1 MAHFL
6 DNRGLPERALKIATD
21 VDYRFE
27 LAVQLGLLD
36 TALDIAQASESEAK
50 WRQLGELALSSG
62 KLDVRHSALLRMH
75 VQKQKFAATPQIDPF
90 LLLFNGP
97 NLAMMNFEPAS
108 SCSLHKGLVEHLMP
122 SKC

>member
-6 DNRGLPERALKIATD
+6 DNRGLPERALQIATD

-36 TALDIAQASESEAK
+36 TALEIAQTSESEAK

-62 KLDVRHSALLRMH
+62 KLEVVTLS
-75 VQKQKFAATPQIDPF
+75 F
-90 LLLFNGP
+90 
-97 NLAMMNFEPAS
+97 S
-108 SCSLHKGLVEHLMP
+108 SEWAHLVHGCQEKMFP
-122 SKC
+122 YFSITSSTAFFSCKRTVV